1 MTGPYSLSV
10 VVPVYNEEDVVEEF
24 HARLTAVL
32 EKLTAHWEIVY
43 VNDGSA
49 DTALERI
56 WRLKSHDPRIAIVDL
71 SRNFGKEIA
80 VTAGIDHAVGDAVA
94 LIDADLQDPPELIP
108 ALVDVWR
115 DRGVDMVYAQRT
127 SRRGETWLKLTS
139 ARLFYKLMKRVGDTP
154 MPLNT
159 GEFRLM
165 SRRVVEGVKTLRE
178 RHRFMK
184 GIFAWVGFSQAAV
197 PYQRDARF
205 AGSSKW
211 NYWKLWNFAIEGITS
226 ATIAPLRASIYFGSL
241 IAVAAFM
248 FAIWIIVKTIA
259 FGDPVQG
266 WPSMMVI
273 VLFLGGVQLMVLGII
288 GEYLGRLF
296 NETKGRPLYLLN
308 SMEASELMSMTANEV
323 ASPSSATIVPAARRQ
338 VS

>member
-1 MTGPYSLSV
+1 M
-10 VVPVYNEEDVVEEF
+10 
-24 HARLTAVL
+24 
-32 EKLTAHWEIVY
+32 
-43 VNDGSA
+43 
-49 DTALERI
+49 
-56 WRLKSHDPRIAIVDL
+56 
-71 SRNFGKEIA
+71 
-80 VTAGIDHAVGDAVA
+80 
-94 LIDADLQDPPELIP
+94 IP

-197 PYQRDARF
+197 PCQRDARF

-323 ASPSSATIVPAARRQ
+323 ASPRSAAIVPAARRQ